1 MQIRS
6 LSLTVLL
13 AIVGTACKRQPAPEE
28 QAPAPPSPSP
38 QAVASATPKAD
49 TVGWGWDSPEAAR
62 LSGVRYA
69 PPRQVFGTLGIP
81 SGQYFDSLGPGYA
94 IGSLV
99 DGPYRGADIVS
110 AERRTDDPCKGPGC
124 DDPTYLRF
132 ARTGAQLIYLRRN
145 SDLGSYF
152 ERESWRTWT
161 AAFATS
167 GLTLVSDSTFAVRAF
182 LPSDTL
188 LYASNTFRRVSRS
201 CGDSSLRV
209 AFRHPVFQN
218 VRFDGRLFH
227 ATRPDGSC
235 LTFEYLPY
243 FSDKEILWDSPPHE
257 PSRSG
262 YSWKE
267 NDEFGTLELRYGP
280 FVSPDTVQLDRDTRI
295 VGRTQRSEPVYELKN
310 PDHPLLRQFYK
321 DYEADVAHAA
331 ERDIGLVILI
341 ELPEQWMI
349 GILQLVHGLTAL
361 CTADDPGIPIE
372 LYGIGGDEGAI
383 AQFEG
388 PELVILLP

>member
-38 QAVASATPKAD
+38 QAVASATPK
-49 TVGWGWDSPEAAR
+49 AAR

-145 SDLGSYF
+145 SDL
-152 ERESWRTWT
+152 
-161 AAFATS
+161 
-167 GLTLVSDSTFAVRAF
+167 
-182 LPSDTL
+182 
-188 LYASNTFRRVSRS
+188 
-201 CGDSSLRV
+201 
-209 AFRHPVFQN
+209 
-218 VRFDGRLFH
+218 
-227 ATRPDGSC
+227 
-235 LTFEYLPY
+235 
-243 FSDKEILWDSPPHE
+243 
-257 PSRSG
+257 
-262 YSWKE
+262 
-267 NDEFGTLELRYGP
+267 
-280 FVSPDTVQLDRDTRI
+280 
-295 VGRTQRSEPVYELKN
+295 RSEEHTSELQS
-310 PDHPLLRQFYK
+310 R
-321 DYEADVAHAA
+321 E
-331 ERDIGLVILI
+331 
-341 ELPEQWMI
+341 
-349 GILQLVHGLTAL
+349 
-361 CTADDPGIPIE
+361 
-372 LYGIGGDEGAI
+372 
-383 AQFEG
+383 
-388 PELVILLP
+388 